1 MYTHTLPDSRDHT
14 GELLPICTHTHP
26 VFGGIPASHYPHTST
41 PTTHT
46 RKVFSTP
53 TQSPTLLPKP
63 APPFLAATSRLSL
76 TAQSMVPKLRCRRAK
91 PILMQLP
98 VAAAQTAGARELCI
112 HPAPSMA
119 QWSKLL
125 ARAAC
130 ALTLKSWG
138 FLDK

>member
-1 MYTHTLPDSRDHT
+1 M
-14 GELLPICTHTHP
+14 
-26 VFGGIPASHYPHTST
+26 
-41 PTTHT
+41 
-46 RKVFSTP
+46 RKVFSAP

-76 TAQSMVPKLRCRRAK
+76 AAQSMVPKLRCRRAK

-98 VAAAQTAGARELCI
+98 MAAAQTAGARELCI

-125 ARAAC
+125 AREAC
-130 ALTLKSWG
+130 SLTLKSWG